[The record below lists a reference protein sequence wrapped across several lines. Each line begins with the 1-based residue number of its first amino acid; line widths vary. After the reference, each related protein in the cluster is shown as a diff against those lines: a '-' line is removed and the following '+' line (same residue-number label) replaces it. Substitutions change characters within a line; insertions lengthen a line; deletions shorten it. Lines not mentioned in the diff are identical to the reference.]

1 MMSALV
7 LQFERN
13 AMIPAPPFNKAGL
26 FASNRILFEYYVDD
40 TD

>member
-13 AMIPAPPFNKAGL
+13 AMILAPPFNKAGL
-26 FASNRILFEYYVDD
+26 LHRGALSSD
-40 TD
+40 